1 MKEKLHRKSAYLFIM
16 FLLSLASAGIF
27 YSMREYWVF
36 YTQFT
41 RFIGGAIGLFLILTV
56 NTLLLLILYALRKYE
71 VKRVFEI
78 AVYKK
83 RWFGALSVLCT
94 VLTVLAVAGNI
105 ALLVFG
111 GEQSDRVMLLY
122 LKQAAP
128 WLALVF
134 GAALVLVVLPAVKGK
149 KRAVFSVFATL
160 IVLCGVLWQVFPV
173 LPYRITSDPLV
184 LDTGADYCV
193 VFATNAKGTGF
204 VEYSYE
210 GEQYCFTS
218 EKNGRIIGDRL
229 IHSVHVPYD
238 HLRDNTYLVGSTR
251 VIEEYSYGSRLG
263 KTVKSAVYTFTAP
276 EGETAEYLLL
286 SDWHS
291 YTDRALEA
299 VSYLSNYNAVILMGD
314 AAAGMDFEEEAA
326 RYIVDF
332 GGRLTGGRMPA
343 IFVRGNHDTRG
354 GFADAL
360 ADHLGLDTF
369 NYTVTMGD
377 VSFIVLD
384 SGEDKPDDHVEYGGM
399 NAFAENRRETVQW
412 LQDIEPTGAHKIA
425 LSHAWL
431 VSEPE
436 EALSRAVWDRL
447 DDLGVRFLLSGHAHI
462 CRFLNEENET
472 EAAYLEAYPE
482 ISAYIDGGISGE
494 NYIASKITV
503 SSEGVL
509 FVALDRSGN
518 TVIHTLEPWNGR

>member
-1 MKEKLHRKSAYLFIM
+1 MKEKLHRNPAYLFIM
-16 FLLSLASAGIF
+16 FMLSLASAGIF
-27 YSMREYWVF
+27 YSLREYWVF
-36 YTQFT
+36 YSQFVP
-41 RFIGGAIGLFLILTV
+41 FLGGAVGLFLIIAA
-56 NTLLLLILYALRKYE
+56 NTLLLLILYALRKYQ
-71 VKRVFEI
+71 VKRTFEI

-83 RWFGALSVLCT
+83 LWFGALSVLCT
-94 VLTVLAVAGNI
+94 VLTLLSVGGVIG
-105 ALLVFG
+105 LLVIG
-111 GEQSDRVMLLY
+111 GAQSDRVMLLY

-128 WLALVF
+128 WIALVF
-134 GAALVLVVLPAVKGK
+134 GAALVLAVLPAVKGI
-149 KRAVFSVFATL
+149 KRAVFSVFAAL

-184 LDTGADYCV
+184 LDTGAGYSV

-210 GEQYCFTS
+210 GEQYCLTA

-229 IHSVHVPYD
+229 IHSVHVPYE
-238 HLRDNTYLVGSTR
+238 HLRNNSYSVGSTR

-263 KTVKSAVYTFTAP
+263 NTVKSDVYTFTAP
-276 EGETAEYLLL
+276 EGDMAEYLLL

-291 YTDRALEA
+291 YTDRALQA
-299 VSYLSNYNAVILMGD
+299 VSYLGDYNAVILMGD

-326 RYIVDF
+326 SCIVEF
-332 GGRLTGGRMPA
+332 GGRLTGGEMPA

-354 GFADAL
+354 GFADDL
-360 ADHLGLDTF
+360 ADHLGLETF
-369 NYTVTMGD
+369 YYTVNMGD

-384 SGEDKPDDHVEYGGM
+384 SGEDKEDSHVEYGGM
-399 NAFAENRRETVQW
+399 NAFAENRRETLQW

-436 EALSRAVWDRL
+436 EVLSRAAWDRL
-447 DDLGVRFLLSGHAHI
+447 DKLGVRFMLSGHEHV

-472 EAAYLEAYPE
+472 EAAYLEAYPDMT
-482 ISAYIDGGISGE
+482 AYIDGGISGE
-494 NYIASKITV
+494 NYIASKIII
-503 SSEGVL
+503 SSKGVH

-518 TVIHTLEPWNGR
+518 TVMHAMKYWNGR